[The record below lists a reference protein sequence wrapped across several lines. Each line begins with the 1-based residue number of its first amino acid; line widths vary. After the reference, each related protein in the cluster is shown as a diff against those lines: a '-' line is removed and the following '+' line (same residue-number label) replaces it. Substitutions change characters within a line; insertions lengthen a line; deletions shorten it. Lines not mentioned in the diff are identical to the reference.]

1 MISTLT
7 KKEQKEHL
15 KELIEFCKKDLTN
28 YCLMY
33 NYMLTI
39 KNIRAEPE
47 NKLLMKKLKAQADAY
62 KKKHVVTKNEKD

>member
-1 MISTLT
+1 MHTLT

-28 YCLMY
+28 YCLMR

-39 KNIRAEPE
+39 KQIRKEPE
-47 NKLLMKKLKAQADAY
+47 EKLLMEKLKKQADEY
-62 KKKHVVTKNEKD
+62 KKKNEKD

>member
-1 MISTLT
+1 MIHELT

-28 YCLMY
+28 YCLMQ

-39 KNIRAEPE
+39 KQIRKEPE
-47 NKLLMKKLKAQADAY
+47 DKLLMEKLKKQAEEY
-62 KKKHVVTKNEKD
+62 QKRKKKK